1 MYCSFCAAN
10 LEPGQAMC
18 PRCGR
23 ETGAVAGEERPGSVR
38 VAALLLLI
46 AWGIGL
52 LSLSGLFVQPGLIA
66 RLPAYF
72 FARTIALAILWIVLT
87 ILIWNRQGWARIGI
101 VLVLVWSIGT
111 LLFNLLRMPGGVA
124 MAVSLAVPVV
134 VDVLRI
140 CAVYLLTKPESNKW
154 YSKSAS

>member
-1 MYCSFCAAN
+1 MYCSYCAAN
-10 LEPGQAMC
+10 LETGQAMC

-23 ETGAVAGEERPGSVR
+23 ETGAVAGDRPSSVR

-72 FARTIALAILWIVLT
+72 FARTITLAILWIVLT

-101 VLVLVWSIGT
+101 VLVLVWNIGT
-111 LLFNLLRMPGGVA
+111 LLFNILHMRDLA
-124 MAVSLAVPVV
+124 AIAISLAVPVV

-140 CAVYLLTKPESNKW
+140 CAIYLLTKPESNAW
-154 YSKSAS
+154 YRK

>member
-1 MYCSFCAAN
+1 
-10 LEPGQAMC
+10 MC

-23 ETGAVAGEERPGSVR
+23 ETGAVVGEGRPSSVR
-38 VAALLLLI
+38 AAALLLMI

-72 FARTIALAILWIVLT
+72 FVRTFALAILWIILT

-111 LLFNLLRMPGGVA
+111 LVFNMLRISGSA
-124 MAVSLAVPVV
+124 TMAISLAVPVV
-134 VDVLRI
+134 VDILRI
-140 CAVYLLTKPESNKW
+140 SAVYLLTKPESNAW
-154 YSKSAS
+154 YQKSKLITYLQEALCP

>member
-1 MYCSFCAAN
+1 MYCSYCAAT
-10 LEPGQAMC
+10 LETGQAMC

-87 ILIWNRQGWARIGI
+87 ILIWNRQGWARIGMA
-101 VLVLVWSIGT
+101 LVLVWGIGNLTVQPAPHSIGS
-111 LLFNLLRMPGGVA
+111 VA
-124 MAVSLAVPVV
+124 IAISLAVPVV
-134 VDVLRI
+134 VDGLRI
-140 CAVYLLTKPESNKW
+140 CAVYLLTKPESNQW
-154 YSKSAS
+154 YRK